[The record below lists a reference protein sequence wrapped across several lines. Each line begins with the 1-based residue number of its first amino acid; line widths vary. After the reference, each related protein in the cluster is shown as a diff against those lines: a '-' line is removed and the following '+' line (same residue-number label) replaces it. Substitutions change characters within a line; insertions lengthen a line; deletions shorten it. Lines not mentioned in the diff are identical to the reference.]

1 MKRLLVVLCLC
12 VMLVMSAAAAMAAE
26 GGHAGHVSQG
36 QADAANYVEIAISSA
51 DITLPEGS
59 SVVSAQPIL
68 LTGITPIASNAKF
81 YVTDATKRPTLLGG
95 FVLDISHIGGE
106 TIDITIAKNLGLKS
120 TPAYAW
126 IQDKADGNTYSRY
139 EFSGNAVKNVKLDL
153 HFTAANV
160 VLGNEVAVDS
170 GSSSS
175 GCNAG
180 AASLMLLIGAL
191 PLLYF
196 RKK

>member
-1 MKRLLVVLCLC
+1 WFQISLLFEAL
-12 VMLVMSAAAAMAAE
+12 
-26 GGHAGHVSQG
+26 H
-36 QADAANYVEIAISSA
+36 
-51 DITLPEGS
+51 TL
-59 SVVSAQPIL
+59 
-68 LTGITPIASNAKF
+68 F
-81 YVTDATKRPTLLGG
+81 YTLL
-95 FVLDISHIGGE
+95 D
-106 TIDITIAKNLGLKS
+106 
-120 TPAYAW
+120 
-126 IQDKADGNTYSRY
+126 
-139 EFSGNAVKNVKLDL
+139 DL

-160 VLGNEVAVDS
+160 VLGNEVSVDS